1 MEEVELKDAVVLV
14 YANKQDMPE
23 ALGVQDVADS
33 LGLTSMRG
41 RVWYIQACSATTG
54 EGITEGVLA
63 TKTHWP
69 FDAPCGDGCGADDGP
84 GGPYARA
91 VVLVRHPLSS
101 LPSLF
106 HYEQSAQ
113 SSAHNAE
120 GQRRA
125 WAALE
130 RGLEKYLVTL
140 TKRRDAL
147 EQTASLAKENKELRG
162 LVRQCLGADV
172 NDALLVQPSALL

>member
-1 MEEVELKDAVVLV
+1 MV
-14 YANKQDMPE
+14 
-23 ALGVQDVADS
+23 
-33 LGLTSMRG
+33 
-41 RVWYIQACSATTG
+41 G
-54 EGITEGVLA
+54 E
-63 TKTHWP
+63 K
-69 FDAPCGDGCGADDGP
+69 
-84 GGPYARA
+84 
-91 VVLVRHPLSS
+91 
-101 LPSLF
+101 PS
-106 HYEQSAQ
+106 
-113 SSAHNAE
+113 
-120 GQRRA
+120 RA